1 MNSQANR
8 DTIPPFNNGK
18 IWYVIIGRLI
28 GWACIAIAF
37 MVLGRDLLQFLNTGE
52 LQFILL
58 GELWYNLFPE
68 GLNLTQAI
76 VQRYLLPSLWDPVIL
91 TFLLWPAW
99 LEFLLPGL
107 ILIILFRKKKSRN
120 RDR

>member
-1 MNSQANR
+1 M
-8 DTIPPFNNGK
+8 
-18 IWYVIIGRLI
+18 IIGRLI
-28 GWACIAIAF
+28 GWAFIAIAF

-91 TFLLWPAW
+91 TILLWPAW
-99 LEFLLPGL
+99 LDFFVPGL
-107 ILIILFRKKKSRN
+107 VLIILFRKKKNRN
-120 RDR
+120 KRTLA

>member
-1 MNSQANR
+1 M
-8 DTIPPFNNGK
+8 
-18 IWYVIIGRLI
+18 IIGRLV
-28 GWACIAIAF
+28 GWVLIALAF
-37 MVLGRDLLQFLNTGE
+37 MVLGHDLLQYLSTGE

-68 GLNLTQAI
+68 GLNLAQAI
-76 VQRYLLPSLWDPVIL
+76 VQRYLFPSLWDPVIL

-99 LEFLLPGL
+99 LDFFVPGVVL
-107 ILIILFRKKKSRN
+107 ILLFRKRKNRK